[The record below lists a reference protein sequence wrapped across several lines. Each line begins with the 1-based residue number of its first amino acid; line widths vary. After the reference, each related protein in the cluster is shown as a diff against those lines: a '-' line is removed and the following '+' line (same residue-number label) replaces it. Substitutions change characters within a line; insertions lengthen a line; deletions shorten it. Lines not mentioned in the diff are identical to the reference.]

1 MALHYLKW
9 KGINSSTKHC
19 RVRNRMPIIRPQERV
34 SHITI
39 PGREGELTQLEGEN
53 IYEPYIQ
60 TAEMSVVGLGN
71 VQAAETWLTGSGM
84 VTFDSQP
91 GLQQSARIINAVTFE
106 KHSRNVDT
114 WHADV
119 QFYCDPIKSDPNE
132 TDINVTSSGTTL
144 TNPGTLPAFPL
155 MEITG
160 SGTVSITIAGKQ
172 LIIPSLTSGWVAD
185 CKNKWILASGVPQ
198 FNAWQGVFPQIPV
211 GTSTITFTGSIT
223 KIKITPR
230 WRYL

>member
-1 MALHYLKW
+1 
-9 KGINSSTKHC
+9 
-19 RVRNRMPIIRPQERV
+19 
-34 SHITI
+34 
-39 PGREGELTQLEGEN
+39 
-53 IYEPYIQ
+53 
-60 TAEMSVVGLGN
+60 
-71 VQAAETWLTGSGM
+71 M

-132 TDINVTSSGTTL
+132 EDIEVTSSGTTL

-160 SGTVSITIAGKQ
+160 SGAVSITIDGKQ
-172 LIIPSLTSGWVAD
+172 LIIPDLTTGWVAD
-185 CKNKWILASGVPQ
+185 CGNKWILGNNTPQ
-198 FNAWQGVFPQIPV
+198 FNAWTGEFPAIPT